1 MREQILSYSLIIPIL
16 GILAGLG
23 TLVYGMLKQEI
34 EIFKYSFYIYI
45 GCFIVSSLLYMI
57 LIPAIVLRRDI
68 NEGAGGLFS
77 IFLTDSDLS
86 TMGFVA
92 LNAVLGF
99 ISIVAVGYYHFSKFI
114 PQLFIRVVLLVSI
127 LTLVL
132 SILSGIGTAG
142 QNGSDKVVDDGGFV
156 EVK

>member
-16 GILAGLG
+16 GILVGLG

-34 EIFKYSFYIYI
+34 EIFKYAFYIYI
-45 GCFIVSSLLYMI
+45 GCFIISSLLYMI
-57 LIPAIVLRRDI
+57 LIPTIVLRRDI

-99 ISIVAVGYYHFSKFI
+99 VSIIAIGYYHFSKFI

-127 LTLVL
+127 LTLLL
-132 SILSGIGTAG
+132 SIAAGIGTSSHAG
-142 QNGSDKVVDDGGFV
+142 ADKVVQDGGFV

>member
-1 MREQILSYSLIIPIL
+1 MREQILSYSLIIPIV
-16 GILAGLG
+16 GILVGLA

-45 GCFIVSSLLYMI
+45 VCFIVSILLYLI
-57 LIPAIVLRRDI
+57 LIPAIVLRRDA

-86 TMGFVA
+86 TMAFVA
-92 LNAVLGF
+92 LNAILGF
-99 ISIVAVGYYHFSKFI
+99 VSLIAIGYYHFSKFI

-127 LTLVL
+127 LTLLL
-132 SILSGIGTAG
+132 SIFTGIGTSDPHG
-142 QNGSDKVVDDGGFV
+142 GDKVVQDGGFV

>member
-1 MREQILSYSLIIPIL
+1 MREQILSYSLIIPIV
-16 GILAGLG
+16 GILIGLG

-45 GCFIVSSLLYMI
+45 VCFVISVLLYMI

-68 NEGAGGLFS
+68 NEGAGGFFS
-77 IFLTDSDLS
+77 IYLTNSDLS

-99 ISIVAVGYYHFSKFI
+99 ISTIAIGYYYFAKFI

-127 LTLVL
+127 LTLIL
-132 SILSGIGTAG
+132 SILAGIGTAG
-142 QNGSDKVVDDGGFV
+142 HNGADKVVEDGGFV